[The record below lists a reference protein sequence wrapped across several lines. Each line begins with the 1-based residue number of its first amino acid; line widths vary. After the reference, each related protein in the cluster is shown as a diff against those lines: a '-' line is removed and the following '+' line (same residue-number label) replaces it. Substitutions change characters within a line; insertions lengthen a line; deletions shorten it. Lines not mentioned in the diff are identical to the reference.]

1 MIQTIPFWTE
11 LHCVLL
17 EKRPDVA
24 VVAYPSI
31 IDAISTNMSTVPTAM
46 KRCLDMPMDADQ
58 EDTIQACGQQHY
70 AMVQLVK
77 WSMSGIFELHI
88 LRLGGFHSLS
98 TFALSKL

>member
-1 MIQTIPFWTE
+1 MIQTIPFWTG

-46 KRCLDMPMDADQ
+46 KRCFDMPMDAGQ
-58 EDTIQACGQQHY
+58 EDTIQVFDQQHY
-70 AMVQLVK
+70 AIAQLVK